1 MRVLI
6 VHNRYRSHAPSGEN
20 QVVEDEIEMLSA
32 AGVEVTTY
40 LRDSDDIASFG
51 RREKAALSVRPV
63 LSREGIR
70 DVGSHI
76 DRSSPDIL
84 HLHNPYPLISP
95 QVIRTAAR
103 RGVPV
108 VQTVHN
114 YRHTCMAGTFFRDGK
129 ICEDCDGTSAPWPG
143 MAHGCYRG
151 SRAQSAVM
159 TVALTVHRSTW
170 RMVDRFLPVSSYVGQ
185 RLSSLGIPD
194 DRIVVKP
201 NAVTDP
207 GRPSPLGRDVLFAGR
222 LDEEKGVRL
231 VLEAW
236 KRSGIEDRSLLIAGD
251 GPLAEEVASAA
262 ASCASISWLG
272 LVPSTE
278 VGRLM
283 DSCGIV
289 VVPSLWFEGF
299 PRTIAEA
306 YARGRPVIATDHG
319 ALRGLVDDDTGW
331 VAPLDPEAWSSALR
345 TATSSD
351 LAGRARGARQYY
363 ERHLRPDLVLA
374 QQLSIYADVIDERRG
389 SPNR

>member
-114 YRHTCMAGTFFRDGK
+114 YRH
-129 ICEDCDGTSAPWPG
+129 
-143 MAHGCYRG
+143 
-151 SRAQSAVM
+151 
-159 TVALTVHRSTW
+159 
-170 RMVDRFLPVSSYVGQ
+170 RFLPVSSYVGQ